1 MAQKDYI
8 NRYLDRTPGSKRLF
22 ERAQMIMPGGV
33 SHRQR
38 YFPPYPFF
46 MKEAAGSKIWDV
58 DGNEYIDLWMGH
70 LALILGHKPAIV
82 TAALGEVA
90 DLGTHWGIL
99 HEYEVRFAELI
110 QQTVPC
116 AEKIVLG
123 VSGTEATMHAVRL
136 ARGFTKKRVI
146 LKVAGGWHG
155 ANNDLLFAIRS
166 PFDKPESAGVMPEI
180 AKYTKPIVFNDLEST
195 GKTIQEV
202 KEDLAG
208 IIIEPVVGSGGLIPA
223 DKGYLEMLRHE
234 TSRLGALL
242 IFDEIITGYRLAL
255 GGAQEAYGISPD
267 LVTLGKVCGG
277 GTHLGVIAGRG
288 DIFSLCD
295 PTIKREK
302 GESVVVGGGTFSC
315 SPLSMIVGY
324 RVVEYLRSHGK
335 EVYARIGQLGQK
347 LREGMADAFQRN
359 GIVGKTTGMGS
370 LCGVYFP
377 YKAETV
383 VKSPTQMHQ
392 LTDLEKLDR
401 EFRIRMLNHGVFVV
415 HGGGSVSFAHTE
427 EDIERVIGATE
438 EVALEMRTEA
448 S

>member
-1 MAQKDYI
+1 MAQKDYLKQ
-8 NRYLDRTPGSKRLF
+8 YLDRTPGSKKLF
-22 ERAQMIMPGGV
+22 ERAQKLMPGGV

-46 MKEAAGSKIWDV
+46 MKAGAGSKIWDV

-70 LALILGHKPAIV
+70 FALILGHQPEIV
-82 TAALGEVA
+82 KAALEEVA
-90 DLGTHWGIL
+90 GLGTHWGIL

-110 QQTVPC
+110 RQTVPC

-155 ANNDLLFAIRS
+155 ANDDLLFAIRS
-166 PFDKPESAGVMPEI
+166 PFDKPESAGIIPEI
-180 AKYTKPIVFNDLEST
+180 AQYTKPIVFNDPEST
-195 GKTIQEV
+195 GKMIHEV

-223 DKGYLEMLRHE
+223 DKGYLEMLRDE
-234 TSRLGALL
+234 TSRAGALL

-255 GGAQEAYGISPD
+255 GGAQEVYGITPD

-277 GTHLGVIAGRG
+277 GAHLGVIAGRA
-288 DIFSLCD
+288 DLFSLCD

-324 RVVEYLRSHGK
+324 RVVEYLRSHAQ
-335 EVYARIGQLGQK
+335 EVYPRIGQLGQK
-347 LREGMADAFQRN
+347 LRDGMAAAFKKN
-359 GIVGKTTGMGS
+359 GIIGKTTGLGS

-377 YKAETV
+377 YKPGTV
-383 VKSPTQMHQ
+383 AKSPTQMHE
-392 LTDLEKLDR
+392 LTDLAKLDR
-401 EFRIRMLNHGVFVV
+401 EFRIRMLNRGAFVV
-415 HGGGSVSFAHTE
+415 HGAGAVSFAHTE
-427 EDIERVIGATE
+427 EDVERVIAATE
-438 EVALEMRTEA
+438 AVAREMKSEA
-448 S
+448 P

>member
-1 MAQKDYI
+1 MAKKDYI
-8 NRYLDRTPGSKRLF
+8 NRYFDRTPGSKRLF
-22 ERAQMIMPGGV
+22 ERAQKIMPGGV

-58 DGNEYIDLWMGH
+58 DDNEYIDLWMGH
-70 LALILGHKPAIV
+70 SALILGHKPAIV
-82 TAALGEVA
+82 NAALAEVT

-116 AEKIVLG
+116 AEKMVLG

-136 ARGFTKKRVI
+136 ARGFTKRRVI

-155 ANNDLLFAIRS
+155 ANNELLWAIRS
-166 PFDKPESAGVMPEI
+166 PFDKAESAGVISEI
-180 AKYTKPIVFNDLEST
+180 AKYTKPIVFNDLDST
-195 GKTIQEV
+195 GKTIHEV

-208 IIIEPVVGSGGLIPA
+208 IIIEPVVGAGGLIPA

-234 TSRLGALL
+234 TSKLGALL

-255 GGAQEAYGISPD
+255 GGAQEVYGITPD

-324 RVVEYLRSHGK
+324 KVVEYLRSHVK
-335 EVYARIGQLGQK
+335 KVYPRIGRLGQR
-347 LREGMADAFQRN
+347 LREGMADAFKKN
-359 GIVGKTTGMGS
+359 GIIGKTTGLGS

-377 YKAETV
+377 YKPEAV
-383 VKSPTQMHQ
+383 VKSPTQMAQ

-415 HGGGSVSFAHTE
+415 HGAGSVSFAHTE
-427 EDIERVIGATE
+427 EDVERVIAATE
-438 EVALEMRTEA
+438 EVALEMKSDA
-448 S
+448 P

>member
-1 MAQKDYI
+1 
-8 NRYLDRTPGSKRLF
+8 
-22 ERAQMIMPGGV
+22 
-33 SHRQR
+33 
-38 YFPPYPFF
+38 

-58 DGNEYIDLWMGH
+58 DGHEYIDLWMGH
-70 LALILGHKPAIV
+70 SALILGHKPAIV
-82 TAALGEVA
+82 KAALGEVA

-116 AEKIVLG
+116 AEKLVLG

-136 ARGFTKKRVI
+136 ARGFTKRRVI

-155 ANNDLLFAIRS
+155 ASNDLLFAIRG
-166 PFDKPESAGVMPEI
+166 PFEKAESAGVIPEI

-195 GKTIQEV
+195 QKSIYEA

-208 IIIEPVVGSGGLIPA
+208 IIIEPVVGGGGLIPA
-223 DKGYLEMLRHE
+223 DKGYLEMLRNE
-234 TSRLGALL
+234 TSKLGALL
-242 IFDEIITGYRLAL
+242 IFDEIITGFRVAL
-255 GGAQEAYGISPD
+255 GGAQEVYGITPD

-277 GTHLGVIAGRG
+277 GTNVGVIAGRG
-288 DIFSLCD
+288 DVFSLCD
-295 PTIKREK
+295 HTVKREK

-315 SPLSMIVGY
+315 SILSMIVGY
-324 RVVEYLRSHGK
+324 RVVEYLRSHAK
-335 EVYARIGQLGQK
+335 EVYPRIGQLGQR
-347 LREGMADAFQRN
+347 LREGMAEAFRKN
-359 GIVGKTTGMGS
+359 GIIGKTTGMGS

-377 YKAETV
+377 YKPETV

-427 EDIERVIGATE
+427 EDIERVIAATE
-438 EVALEMRTEA
+438 EVAREMKSKA